1 MCQGVDQ
8 LAKTIWNYHKLKQPI
23 QKSDAIFTLCS
34 IDTRVAERAAELYLE
49 GLGGHVIFSGGV
61 AHADDLLKTPWDGPE
76 AEHFAEIAKGLGVP
90 SEKILV
96 ENKAQNTGQNVQFT
110 YDLLQRKGLHPESL
124 ISVQKPY
131 MERRTLATC
140 VKQWPDKNARLSVT
154 SPGVPF
160 EEYFNDANPKELV
173 INIMVGD
180 LQRIKE
186 YSKLGYQIEQ
196 DIPDDIWKAYE
207 RLIELGFDKH
217 LMRA

>member
-1 MCQGVDQ
+1 
-8 LAKTIWNYHKLKQPI
+8 L
-23 QKSDAIFTLCS
+23 
-34 IDTRVAERAAELYLE
+34 
-49 GLGGHVIFSGGV
+49 
-61 AHADDLLKTPWDGPE
+61 
-76 AEHFAEIAKGLGVP
+76 
-90 SEKILV
+90 
-96 ENKAQNTGQNVQFT
+96 
-110 YDLLQRKGLHPESL
+110 
-124 ISVQKPY
+124 VQKPY

-140 VKQWPDKNARLSVT
+140 VKQWPDKNTRFSVT
-154 SPGVPF
+154 SPNVPF

-207 RLIELGFDKH
+207 RLIELGFGKH